1 MRRAVIGTSV
11 VAIAACSHV
20 APPAPAAVPHAAPPP
35 VAVAP
40 APALPA
46 ACADP
51 AGDMLIPDDATTID
65 PAGVS
70 RAIGGPRGGV
80 RRCYQRYLKRDAHA
94 GRVMAV
100 LAVRDD
106 GTVAQVQLRG
116 FAAELDRC
124 LCSVVAKVQFP
135 APHGTAIVAY
145 PMQFTGTM

>member
-1 MRRAVIGTSV
+1 MRRVFLGTSV
-11 VAIAACSHV
+11 VAIAACSHA
-20 APPAPAAVPHAAPPP
+20 APRAPAAVSHAAEPPP
-35 VAVAP
+35 AVAP
-40 APALPA
+40 APPA

-70 RAIGGPRGGV
+70 RAIDGHRGEL

-100 LAVRDD
+100 LAVRDN

-124 LCSVVAKVQFP
+124 LCNVVAKVQFP